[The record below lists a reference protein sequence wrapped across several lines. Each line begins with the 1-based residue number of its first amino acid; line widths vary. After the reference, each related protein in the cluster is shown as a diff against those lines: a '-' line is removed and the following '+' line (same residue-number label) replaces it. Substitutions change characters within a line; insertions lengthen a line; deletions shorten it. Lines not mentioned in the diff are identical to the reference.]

1 MRIKTGTP
9 VKPYALRIPAEKP
22 GGDLPDGFV
31 AEEVEEK
38 QGDEEAHI
46 LCRNCHF
53 IITLPTERTVIDG
66 LHKHTFAN
74 PHGIVF
80 EIGCFLNASGCV
92 YTGSITNEFSW
103 FKGYYWQ
110 IAICRSCLQHLG
122 WVFRSNDLQSFHGLI
137 LDRLQ
142 ISMSGS

>member
-1 MRIKTGTP
+1 MKIKSGMP
-9 VKPYALRIPAEKP
+9 VNPTALRTPAEKQD
-22 GGDLPDGFV
+22 GDL
-31 AEEVEEK
+31 AEISPEEET
-38 QGDEEAHI
+38 EEQLEDPEESI

-53 IITLPTERTVIDG
+53 IITFPAERMMMDG

-80 EIGCFLNASGCV
+80 EIGCFRNAAGV
-92 YTGSITNEFSW
+92 AYTGPITNEFSW

-110 IAICRSCLQHLG
+110 IAVCRSCLQHLG
-122 WVFRSNDLQSFHGLI
+122 WMFRATDLQSFHGLI

-142 ISMSGS
+142 SSMAG